1 MSQRFFKRFS
11 VSLLLT
17 LFCAFSVKAQTD
29 DEISIETN
37 IVVLNLSV
45 TEKNGGFVRGLQPKD
60 FAVKEDGAPQEITSF
75 AVEDTP
81 FAAVILIDFS
91 GSMDGRMA
99 LARAAAIRFLDGLR
113 LDDRAAVYRFDSE
126 IVQMQD
132 FSTGRDLAPVA
143 YARQADG
150 YTVLNDAIIAA
161 AKTLATRPEKRRA
174 ILVISDGADTR
185 SRASADKAIDAALA
199 VGATVYA
206 VDMADANQRVK
217 GGSAA
222 GVLKNMATK
231 TGGRFVST
239 PGGREMR
246 ETFAEVVEELTNQYT
261 ITYRPTN
268 RAKDGKWRTIEV
280 TTAKPDITIRTRR
293 GYKVKKAEK

>member
-1 MSQRFFKRFS
+1 MSHGFSTRFS
-11 VSLLLT
+11 ALLLLT
-17 LFCAFSVKAQTD
+17 LLCAFPVKAQTD

-45 TEKNGGFVRGLQPKD
+45 TDKNGRFVRGLKQTD
-60 FAVKEDGAPQEITSF
+60 FIIKEDAVPQTETASF

-81 FAAVILIDFS
+81 FAAMILIDFS

-150 YTVLNDAIIAA
+150 YTVLYDAIVEA
-161 AKTLATRPEKRRA
+161 AKKLSTRPEKRRA

-199 VGATVYA
+199 ADATVYA

-222 GVLKNMATK
+222 GVLKNLATK

-239 PGGREMR
+239 PDGREMR
-246 ETFAEVVEELTNQYT
+246 ETFAAVVEELTNQYT

-268 RAKDGKWRTIEV
+268 QAKDGKWRTIEV
-280 TTAKPDITIRTRR
+280 TTAKPDLTIRTRR
-293 GYKVKKAEK
+293 GYKAKTR